1 MFLVKDLLL
10 AEPFLHSFDTNR
22 IVWGF
27 YLSTDV
33 MMKGNISLTIC
44 LLFVIFTLKV
54 HVKDSIVEREMET
67 L

>member
-10 AEPFLHSFDTNR
+10 GKPFLHSFDTNR
-22 IVWGF
+22 MVWNF
-27 YLSTDV
+27 YLFTAV
-33 MMKGNISLTIC
+33 MMKGNISLTVC
-44 LLFVIFTLKV
+44 LLCVIFTLKV